1 MSLSDSER
9 AESEDIAELK
19 VRRYFDNYLQN
30 VFPAQVKQMLL
41 EHNND
46 PEAHDGVAK
55 KVSRAQWLI
64 TGAMTV
70 MGLGTGAA
78 LKGLLSKL
86 GL

>member
-1 MSLSDSER
+1 MSLNDGQRDEVK
-9 AESEDIAELK
+9 DIAELK
-19 VRRYFDNYLQN
+19 VRQYFDAYLEN
-30 VFPAQVKQMLL
+30 VFPTQVKQMLL

-78 LKGLLSKL
+78 LKTLLGKIL
-86 GL
+86 P

>member
-1 MSLSDSER
+1 MPLTEMER
-9 AESEDIAELK
+9 DEAKDIAELK
-19 VRRYFDNYLQN
+19 VRQYFDSYLRD
-30 VFPAQVKQMLL
+30 VFPTQVKQMLQ

-78 LKGLLSKL
+78 LKGLLSKI

>member
-1 MSLSDSER
+1 MSLTENERSET
-9 AESEDIAELK
+9 EDIAELK
-19 VRRYFDNYLQN
+19 VRRYFDNYLEN
-30 VFPAQVKQMLL
+30 VFPAQVKQMLQ

-64 TGAMTV
+64 TGASLV
-70 MGLGTGAA
+70 MGVGTGAA
-78 LKGLLSKL
+78 LKGLLAKI